1 MIKLLIADNH
11 PITRKGLEVL
21 LSASSDIKI
30 VGSVND
36 GEAILDFVKKNP
48 VDIILTEAD
57 FPKLNGLTV
66 LRHLKNDFPDI
77 KTIILSAQPE
87 EVYAINAIKAGAAG
101 YLNKSVNV
109 ITINE
114 AIMKVSEGGIHLSNE
129 LTQQLAF
136 GRKNKEIS
144 KELDINEKTVSTY
157 KARLMRKLK
166 VTNLIDLVNQAKL
179 SQLLLLQVYF
189 YSSLFCFVVFPAEI
203 LLLFDLLK
211 NSVNLKWFHLPIALQ
226 CLFFLLE
233 KYSFC
238 SNHLNYSVHLP

>member
-1 MIKLLIADNH
+1 MIKLLVADNH

-21 LSASSDIKI
+21 FSASSNIKV

-48 VDIILTEAD
+48 VDVILTEAD

-66 LRHLKNDFPDI
+66 LRYLKNDFPDI

-101 YLNKSVNV
+101 YINKSENV
-109 ITINE
+109 ITISE
-114 AIMKVSEGGIHLSNE
+114 AVTKVNDGGIHLSND

-136 GRKNKEIS
+136 GTRANKSGNFYKKLSTREAEVLKLLTIGRKNKEIS

-166 VTNLIDLVNQAKL
+166 VTNLVDLVNQAKL
-179 SQLLLLQVYF
+179 SQQV
-189 YSSLFCFVVFPAEI
+189 
-203 LLLFDLLK
+203 
-211 NSVNLKWFHLPIALQ
+211 
-226 CLFFLLE
+226 
-233 KYSFC
+233 
-238 SNHLNYSVHLP
+238 

>member
-21 LSASSDIKI
+21 FSASPNIEI
-30 VGSVND
+30 VGSLQDGND
-36 GEAILDFVKKNP
+36 ILDFIRKND

-57 FPKLNGLTV
+57 FPKLNGLTL
-66 LRHLKNDFPDI
+66 LRYLKNDFPDI
-77 KTIILSAQPE
+77 KTVIFSGEPE
-87 EVYAINAIKAGAAG
+87 EVYAINAIKAGASG
-101 YLNKSVNV
+101 FIHKSVNV

-114 AIMKVSEGGIHLSNE
+114 AILKVYDGGIYLSND

-136 GRKNKEIS
+136 GNRVNKGSGTFYKKLSTREAEVLKLLTIGRKNKEIS

-179 SQLLLLQVYF
+179 
-189 YSSLFCFVVFPAEI
+189 AE
-203 LLLFDLLK
+203 
-211 NSVNLKWFHLPIALQ
+211 HL
-226 CLFFLLE
+226 
-233 KYSFC
+233 
-238 SNHLNYSVHLP
+238 

>member
-21 LSASSDIKI
+21 FSASSDIKV

-66 LRHLKNDFPDI
+66 LRYLKNDFPDI

-101 YLNKSVNV
+101 YINKSVNV

-114 AIMKVSEGGIHLSNE
+114 AILKVHEGGIHLSND
-129 LTQQLAF
+129 LT
-136 GRKNKEIS
+136 
-144 KELDINEKTVSTY
+144 
-157 KARLMRKLK
+157 
-166 VTNLIDLVNQAKL
+166 
-179 SQLLLLQVYF
+179 
-189 YSSLFCFVVFPAEI
+189 
-203 LLLFDLLK
+203 
-211 NSVNLKWFHLPIALQ
+211 
-226 CLFFLLE
+226 
-233 KYSFC
+233 
-238 SNHLNYSVHLP
+238 

>member
-21 LSASSDIKI
+21 FSASSNIKI
-30 VGSVND
+30 VASVDNGD
-36 GEAILDFVKKNP
+36 AILEYIKKNP

-57 FPKLNGLTV
+57 LPKLNGLTV
-66 LRHLKNDFPDI
+66 LRYLKNDYPDV

-87 EVYAINAIKAGAAG
+87 EVYAVNAIKAGAHG
-101 YLNKSVNV
+101 YIHKSENV

-114 AIMKVSEGGIHLSNE
+114 AILKVNDGGIYLSND

-136 GRKNKEIS
+136 GNRVNKGGSFYKKLSTREAEVLKLLTIGRKNKEIS

-166 VTNLIDLVNQAKL
+166 VTNLVDLVNQAKL
-179 SQLLLLQVYF
+179 NESL
-189 YSSLFCFVVFPAEI
+189 SS
-203 LLLFDLLK
+203 
-211 NSVNLKWFHLPIALQ
+211 
-226 CLFFLLE
+226 
-233 KYSFC
+233 
-238 SNHLNYSVHLP
+238 

>member
-21 LSASSDIKI
+21 FSASPNIKI
-30 VGSVND
+30 VGSLQDGND
-36 GEAILDFVKKNP
+36 ILDFIRKNE

-57 FPKLNGLTV
+57 FPKLNGLTL
-66 LRHLKNDFPDI
+66 LRYLKTDFPEI
-77 KTIILSAQPE
+77 KTVIFSGEPE

-101 YLNKSVNV
+101 FIHKSVNV

-114 AIMKVSEGGIHLSNE
+114 AILKVYDGGIYLSND

-136 GRKNKEIS
+136 GNRVNKGSGNFYKKLSTREAEVLKLLTIGRKNKEIS
-144 KELDINEKTVSTY
+144 QELDINEKTVSTY

-179 SQLLLLQVYF
+179 
-189 YSSLFCFVVFPAEI
+189 AE
-203 LLLFDLLK
+203 
-211 NSVNLKWFHLPIALQ
+211 HL
-226 CLFFLLE
+226 
-233 KYSFC
+233 
-238 SNHLNYSVHLP
+238 

>member
-136 GRKNKEIS
+136 GTRVNKGGTFYKKLSTREAEVLKLLTIGRKNKEIS

-166 VTNLIDLVNQAKL
+166 VTNLVDLVNQAKL
-179 SQLLLLQVYF
+179 SQQ
-189 YSSLFCFVVFPAEI
+189 I
-203 LLLFDLLK
+203 
-211 NSVNLKWFHLPIALQ
+211 
-226 CLFFLLE
+226 
-233 KYSFC
+233 
-238 SNHLNYSVHLP
+238 